1 MIMYTFF
8 EEKADVLSGKTLVP
22 FNTHAGSRLCG
33 FDKKLTDA
41 ISDSNVAVGL
51 TMSGQ
56 DAQSKQDK
64 VREDVDE
71 WLDGPGF

>member
-1 MIMYTFF
+1 MQ
-8 EEKADVLSGKTLVP
+8 V
-22 FNTHAGSRLCG
+22 RG

-51 TMSGQ
+51 AISGQ